1 MPSKKPKQRKQEEIS
16 EETPEKLA
24 FEPPEIDYIAERY
37 IVRLPITDERLN
49 KPWELRLY
57 AAEAVKGKV
66 GDEVQVTSLKVKHP
80 GTVRKTVAKLLRREP
95 HARIYVITKF

>member
-1 MPSKKPKQRKQEEIS
+1 MSSKQSNKRKQKEIS

-24 FEPPEIDYIAERY
+24 FEPPETEYIAERY
-37 IVRLPITDERLN
+37 VVRLPITDERLN

-57 AAEAVKGKV
+57 AAKAVKAKV

-80 GTVRKTVAKLLRREP
+80 GTVRKTAAKLLRRVP
-95 HARIYVITKF
+95 QARIYVITKF